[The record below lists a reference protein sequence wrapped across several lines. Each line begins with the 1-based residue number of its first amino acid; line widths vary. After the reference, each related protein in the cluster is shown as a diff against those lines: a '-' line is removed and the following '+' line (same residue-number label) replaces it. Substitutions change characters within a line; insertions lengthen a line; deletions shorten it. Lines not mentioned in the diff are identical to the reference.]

1 MLKMPDAVSVSSVG
15 QRSGDPQASPGRIG
29 IAKFAFILAQLALL
43 AVIIRQFQIES
54 PAFVRLAMLTFA
66 GFVVHAWLPF
76 RWRLGFFVILSLG
89 GIAAVLGLR
98 EGAWLVA
105 LGGLLL
111 AICHLPIPFWTR
123 VIALLS
129 VAAGLAALRVEV
141 APVPWS
147 RAIWPILASMFM
159 FRLIVY
165 LYDLRHDTAPFSLP
179 RALAY
184 FFLLPNVC
192 FPLFPVVDYKTFRR
206 TYFDADAARI
216 YQTGVDWM
224 VRGVIHLIG
233 YRFVYYY
240 LTLSAAEVTGP
251 ATFGQFV
258 VANFLLYL
266 RVSGQFHLIV
276 GMLYLFGFRLPE
288 THHRYYFASS
298 FTDFWRRINI
308 YWKDF
313 MLKIFFNP
321 LYFKLRGR
329 GPGRALVISTLVV
342 FFATWALHAYQWF
355 WLRGTVL
362 LVWTDAAFWS
372 ILAVL
377 VVINAQYESR
387 HGRSRR
393 LGQSVWTLR
402 SAVGPTLRIGGTF
415 ASICLLW
422 SLWTS
427 DSFAG
432 WFALWGGLFDSW
444 RSAGGPAVPLLTVVA
459 VIAVSGSGSGPPS
472 VSSRGW
478 RRVPWPLATT
488 MASLVIL
495 SVFGIQA
502 VYTKLGPAGATLIN
516 SLRSGQLSRTDMAL
530 LERGYYEDLV
540 RVDRFNSPLWEVY
553 MNKPQNWLD
562 VQGLG
567 LERFTGDFRQK
578 ELTPSTGVQT
588 RFGPIHTNRWGM
600 RDRDYERTPGRDT
613 YRIAL
618 LGASTVMG
626 WGVGDDEVF
635 EALVER
641 RLNQSPPTP
650 AFSRYEI
657 LNFAVPG
664 YEPLQQ
670 LAVLDR
676 AWEFAPHAILHVAA
690 GRELLGAV
698 QNLATS
704 IAKGVPIPYPF
715 LREIAGRAGID
726 KHTDETTAVRR
737 LEPFRGEIISWLYA
751 EMVRSCRAHGAVPVL
766 MFLPHIYPGIWQ
778 QEATEV
784 LDRARD
790 AGFVVLDLGGIYRGI
805 DGTEL
810 RLAEWDA
817 HPNVRGHQI
826 IAAGLYEAIVQHA
839 DQLIVSR
846 EARK

>member
-1 MLKMPDAVSVSSVG
+1 MPDEVSIPSVNRPIADT
-15 QRSGDPQASPGRIG
+15 QVIPGRIS
-29 IAKFAFILAQLALL
+29 IVKFAFILAQLALL
-43 AVIIRQFQIES
+43 ALIIRQFQIES
-54 PAFVRLAMLTFA
+54 PAFVRLALLSFA
-66 GFVVHAWLPF
+66 GFALHAWLPL
-76 RWRLGFFVILSLG
+76 RWRLVFFVVLSLG
-89 GIAAVLGLR
+89 GIVSVLGPR
-98 EGAWLVA
+98 EGGWLLA

-111 AICHLPIPFWTR
+111 GICHLRIPFWARIVT
-123 VIALLS
+123 LLA
-129 VAAGLAALRVEV
+129 VAGGLAALRVEM

-147 RAIWPILASMFM
+147 RAVWPILASMFM
-159 FRLIVY
+159 FRIIVY
-165 LYDLRHDTAPFSLP
+165 LYDLRHDTAPFSLS

-206 TYFDADAARI
+206 TYFDTDAARI

-224 VRGVIHLIG
+224 VRGVLHLIA

-240 LTLSAAEVTGP
+240 ATLSPGEISGAVS
-251 ATFGQFV
+251 FVQFV
-258 VANFLLYL
+258 VTNFLLYL

-321 LYFKLRGR
+321 LYFKLKGL

-355 WLRGTVL
+355 WLRGSVL
-362 LVWTDAAFWS
+362 LVWTDVGFWS
-372 ILAVL
+372 ILAGL
-377 VVINAQYESR
+377 VVVNALYETR
-387 HGRSRR
+387 HGRTRR
-393 LGQSVWTLR
+393 LAQSARPLK
-402 SAVGPTLRIGGTF
+402 SALGPTLRVAGTF
-415 ASICLLW
+415 VSICLLW

-432 WFALWGGLFDSW
+432 WFALWGALFDSW
-444 RSAGGPAVPLLTVVA
+444 RSTSRALAPVLTAVAIIAVAGG
-459 VIAVSGSGSGPPS
+459 GSRP
-472 VSSRGW
+472 SRGGGW
-478 RRVPWPLATT
+478 AGRRFPWPLTT
-488 MASLVIL
+488 TLASLVIL
-495 SVFGIQA
+495 SALGIQA
-502 VYTKLGPAGATLIN
+502 VYTSLGPAGATVIN

-540 RVDRFNSPLWEVY
+540 RVDRFNSQLWEVY

-578 ELTPSTGVQT
+578 ELIPSTGVQT

-600 RDRDYERTPGRDT
+600 RDRDYAPQPGSDT

-641 RLNQSPPTP
+641 RLNQAPPDP
-650 AFSRYEI
+650 SFSRYEI

-670 LAVLDR
+670 LAVLDK

-690 GRELLGAV
+690 GRELLGAA

-704 IAKGVPIPYPF
+704 IAKGVPIPYPY
-715 LREIAGRAGID
+715 LREIARRAEID
-726 KHTDETTAVRR
+726 QRTDETTALRR
-737 LEPFRGEIISWLYA
+737 LEPFRGEMVSWLYA
-751 EMVRSCRAHGAVPVL
+751 EMVRSARAHGAVPVL

-778 QEATEV
+778 QEAAEV
-784 LDRARD
+784 LDRARK
-790 AGFVVLDLGGIYRGI
+790 AGFVVLDLQGIYRGI
-805 DGTEL
+805 EGTDL

-826 IAAGLYEAIVQHA
+826 IAAGLHDAIVRHR
-839 DQLIVSR
+839 DQLFVSR